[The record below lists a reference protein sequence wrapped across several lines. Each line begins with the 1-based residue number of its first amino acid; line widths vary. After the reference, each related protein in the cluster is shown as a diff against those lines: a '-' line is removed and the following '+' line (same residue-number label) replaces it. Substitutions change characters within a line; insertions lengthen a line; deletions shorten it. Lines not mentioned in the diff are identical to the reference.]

1 MSRAAALLALLLC
14 VGCVRV
20 PVNPPRPEPAEAATI
35 DGVGQAYAATFRQS
49 CLDAAGKLRSGEWTT
64 DRQYRDGHLD
74 LVRKA
79 VEAAGQ
85 PFADRQQA
93 EATPFTP
100 DGMATWLEAV
110 AREWQR

>member
-1 MSRAAALLALLLC
+1 MRLAALLLLLFC
-14 VGCVRV
+14 GCVRV
-20 PVNPPRPEPAEAATI
+20 PPAPVPPGPEPTADSTI
-35 DGVGQAYAATFRQS
+35 DGVGKAYAATFRQT

-64 DRQYRDGHLD
+64 DRQYRDGHAD
-74 LVRKA
+74 LVKLA

-100 DGMATWLEAV
+100 ERMADWLESV
-110 AREWQR
+110 AREGMQ